1 MLKNRNILYP
11 ELSYKINS
19 LLFETHNNLG
29 RYRNEKQYADY
40 FEELLKRD
48 GIAYLREYALPPSF
62 NGEKGRRNIIDFIV
76 GDKIIIEFKTK
87 TIITK
92 DDYFQVQRY
101 LVSSNKEL
109 GIIVNFRQVTIK
121 AKRVLNTSM
130 FKR

>member
-101 LVSSNKEL
+101 LVSSDKEL

>member
-101 LVSSNKEL
+101 LVSSKKEL